1 MDKKKITKEI
11 LDLLKTLLFSFL
23 IFLILTNFFIIP
35 VRVEGSSMFPTLQD
49 GERGFSSVFNIKNR
63 EIERF
68 QIVTVT
74 IDDKMLVKRVI
85 GLPNDLVE
93 VKDEQLYING
103 EALKQSFLNQEYFEE
118 IMRSQGYFTN
128 DLKIQLGENEYF
140 LMGDN
145 RVNSRDSRYYGPFD
159 RDSISSV
166 GVFVFWPLSKFGSK

>member
-68 QIVTVT
+68 QIVTVK

-93 VKDEQLYING
+93 VI
-103 EALKQSFLNQEYFEE
+103 
-118 IMRSQGYFTN
+118 R
-128 DLKIQLGENEYF
+128 IQ
-140 LMGDN
+140 
-145 RVNSRDSRYYGPFD
+145 
-159 RDSISSV
+159 I
-166 GVFVFWPLSKFGSK
+166 K